1 MMENR
6 LDRDTPLKFD
16 MTFFSSWGRV
26 EGEAGGGGGGGI
38 VTLKHLSLLK
48 RKYGDLAINPRCVRF
63 MFAFSQLST
72 IIVC

>member
-26 EGEAGGGGGGGI
+26 EGEVGGGGGI

-48 RKYGDLAINPRCVRF
+48 RKYGDLAINARCVRF

-72 IIVC
+72 NVVC